1 MKFCS
6 FVPDHAGLGSFPA
19 SVSLRGGVGGVG
31 GPASAHV
38 SVSVSLS
45 HTGIKKPNSVKKE
58 RCSVSH
64 SLPLPPPPPPPS
76 PLHTVLSL

>member
-1 MKFCS
+1 MVSDIEDLFLCLLAILMS
-6 FVPDHAGLGSFPA
+6 SLENCLFVS
-19 SVSLRGGVGGVG
+19 
-31 GPASAHV
+31 SAHVSV